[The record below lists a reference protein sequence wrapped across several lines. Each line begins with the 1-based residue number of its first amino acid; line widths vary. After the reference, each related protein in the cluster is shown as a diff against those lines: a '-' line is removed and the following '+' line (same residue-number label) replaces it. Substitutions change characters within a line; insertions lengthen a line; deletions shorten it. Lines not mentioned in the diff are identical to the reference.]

1 MPMTKYSPWSSVIAP
16 RRWPSMRTLT
26 PGSGCFFSSPTR
38 PVSFPVVPASAGT
51 ASASATTIAASLRA
65 HWIERD
71 MRFSPFRYD
80 EIRVEPAS
88 VAGSN
93 AVRPD
98 LDEGG
103 YSDGGSAARYMTNL
117 RFRGVVIDG

>member
-1 MPMTKYSPWSSVIAP
+1 
-16 RRWPSMRTLT
+16 
-26 PGSGCFFSSPTR
+26 
-38 PVSFPVVPASAGT
+38 
-51 ASASATTIAASLRA
+51 
-65 HWIERD
+65 

-117 RFRGVVIDG
+117 RFPGVVIDGGTRILGVVEVVLMMSVHLKLGPELDNCQRRTAE